1 MNYITSGFNL
11 QMVAESKKEEVEL
24 KVSCVT
30 KKEFLNMLLTE
41 EFESCLK
48 HTNIINLIVQKI
60 GFGLAYNPKRIKL
73 NPGDCLYSVQFTG
86 TFDDHNNIL
95 KDGKTYIFKVEC
107 ISKYKRVINI
117 HENNLKTNKGEDSME
132 LNQKLIDDVR
142 HFVEE
147 SAIDK
152 AVLDFEILTQE
163 RGYNPDEAI
172 AEALGSYE
180 IWEIGLDQDCLD
192 IFTDEEKE
200 VIMNIFNN
208 QYEEI
213 LRNER
218 NKIKDPEVK
227 EFDDNTKKILKEIYQ
242 NAKE

>member
-11 QMVAESKKEEVEL
+11 QMVTESKKEGIEL

-30 KKEFLNMLLTE
+30 KKEFINMLLTE

-48 HTNIINLIVQKI
+48 HTNIINLIVQKLD
-60 GFGLAYNPKRIKL
+60 FGLAYNPKRVKL

-86 TFDDHNNIL
+86 RFDDHNNIS
-95 KDGKTYIFKVEC
+95 KEGKTYIYKVEC
-107 ISKYKRVINI
+107 ISKSERVINI
-117 HENNLKTNKGEDSME
+117 HENTIKTNKGVSGME

-142 HFVEE
+142 SFVEE

-163 RGYNPDEAI
+163 RGYSPDDAI
-172 AEALGSYE
+172 TEALNSYE
-180 IWEIGLDQDCLD
+180 VWEIGLDQDCLD

-200 VIMNIFNN
+200 IVMKIFNN
-208 QYEEI
+208 QYEET

-218 NKIKDPEVK
+218 SKIKDEEVK
-227 EFDDNTKKILKEIYQ
+227 DFDNNTKEVLKEIYQ
-242 NAKE
+242 NRKE